1 MLAEQKLSQ
10 LKKVEHMEKITR
22 FTAVVEDKETRKCF
36 KLVSSKEKGYSKKEF
51 KRDLEQSYIIHAFYT
66 VSI

>member
-1 MLAEQKLSQ
+1 
-10 LKKVEHMEKITR
+10 MEKITR